1 MRTTLKRGY
10 GRAAE
15 TNGNGRAV
23 LPPGVGTPVT
33 VYHQPPP
40 AQPGVGMLVGKFF
53 LWLFAAALVVAAGLV
68 GGAYL
73 WAHAKVAQTGAHTR
87 DVKKAQAHLAKV
99 PDPTQ
104 PANALIIGHDHS
116 AGVGD
121 KPRSDT
127 VMLVRA
133 DPRTKTISLL
143 SFPRDLV
150 VPLHCPGMALG
161 SDRINVAYHT
171 CGSTGTI
178 ETVKALT
185 GLPISYLISVDFRG
199 FKGVVNHLGGVWLD
213 VDRRYFNNNGGRT
226 YGTYSEINIQPG
238 YQRLWGANAL
248 AYVRFRHTD
257 SDLYRVARQQG
268 FVKAL
273 REQIRN
279 SFGVTS
285 VPGLVNTLAN
295 NIELGL
301 GGGRKVSLGL
311 VEQWALFG
319 YRLPPGHVFQNH
331 IENLQPYGPSGAEL
345 VADQSSIDRAVQ
357 QFLNPDVQ
365 ASTKATDVALGI
377 KPKVPRGPAPSKVS
391 VTVLNG
397 NGVTGSAA
405 NAGFLLGKRGYR
417 IIVPPNGI
425 PANAPN
431 WSYFHSVINF
441 DPQQRGARLAAVQL
455 AKLFG
460 DADIVVMTPA
470 LKLLS
475 NQAMVEVVVG
485 QTFHGTLA
493 PQPIDETPK
502 AQPPYVA
509 YEPSVAAPLLRS
521 ARRRVPFRLEFP
533 TLLERSSQSDSELPM
548 RIYRITPSEKAVRLT
563 FRTGQSEY
571 WGIEETNAKGLP
583 VLADKSVRHRIRGRI
598 FDLYYSGPH
607 LHMAVLHE
615 HGATYW
621 VVNTLLDS
629 LSNETMLAVAK
640 GLRPLSK

>member
-23 LPPGVGTPVT
+23 LPPGVLTPVT

-104 PANALIIGHDHS
+104 PANALIIGHDHPE
-116 AGVGD
+116 GVGD
-121 KPRSDT
+121 RPRSDT

-150 VPLHCPGMALG
+150 VPLHCPGHSLG
-161 SDRINVAYHT
+161 SERINVAFHT

-199 FKGVVNHLGGVWLD
+199 FKGVVNHLGGVWMD
-213 VDRRYFNNNGGRT
+213 IDRRYFNNNGGRT
-226 YGTYSEINIQPG
+226 YGTYSEINLQPG

-257 SDLYRVARQQG
+257 SDVYRVARQQQ

-273 REQIRN
+273 REQIKN
-279 SFGVTS
+279 SFGITS
-285 VPGLVNTLAN
+285 VPGLVNTLAD
-295 NIELGL
+295 NIELGI
-301 GGGRKVSLGL
+301 GGGRKPDLGL
-311 VEQWALFG
+311 IEQWALFG
-319 YRLPPGHVFQNH
+319 YRLPPGHVFQVRLD
-331 IENLQPYGPSGAEL
+331 NLQQYGPSGAEL
-345 VADQSSIDRAVQ
+345 ITDQSNIDNAVQ

-431 WSYFHSVINF
+431 WSYFHSVVNF
-441 DPQQRGARLAAVQL
+441 DPRQRGARLASLQL

-460 DADIVVMTPA
+460 DADIVAMTPA
-470 LKLLS
+470 MRRLS
-475 NQAMVEVVVG
+475 NQAMIEVVVG

-502 AQPPYVA
+502 AQPPYVS
-509 YEPSVAAPLLRS
+509 YEPSVTVPLLRS
-521 ARRRVPFRLEFP
+521 ARGRVPFRLEFP
-533 TLLERSSQSDSELPM
+533 SLLERSSRADYEVPI
-548 RIYRITPSEKAVRLT
+548 RVYRITPNEKAVRLT
-563 FRTGQSEY
+563 FKTGQSEY

-583 VLADKSVRHRIRGRI
+583 VLADKSIRHRIHGRI

-607 LHMAVLHE
+607 LHMAVLHA

-621 VVNTLLDS
+621 VMNTLLDS

>member
-15 TNGNGRAV
+15 ANGNGRAV
-23 LPPGVGTPVT
+23 LPPGVVTPVR
-33 VYHQPPP
+33 VYRQPPP
-40 AQPGVGMLVGKFF
+40 AQPGVGKLVGKFF
-53 LWLFAAALVVAAGLV
+53 LWLLAAALIVAAGLV

-73 WAHAKVAQTGAHTR
+73 WAHAKVAHTGARSR
-87 DVKKAQAHLAKV
+87 DVKKAQEHLAQV

-104 PANALIIGHDHS
+104 PANALIIGHDHP
-116 AGVGD
+116 AGIGD
-121 KPRSDT
+121 RPRSDT

-133 DPRTKTISLL
+133 DPRTKSISLL

-150 VPLHCPGMALG
+150 VPLHCPGHILG

-171 CGSTGTI
+171 CGASGTL

-199 FKGVVNHLGGVWLD
+199 FKGVVNHLGGVWID

-238 YQRLWGANAL
+238 YQRLWGADAL

-257 SDLYRVARQQG
+257 SDLYRVARQQQ
-268 FVKAL
+268 FVKAV
-273 REQIRN
+273 REQIRH
-279 SFGVTS
+279 SFGLGS
-285 VPGLVNTLAN
+285 LPGIINTLSD

-301 GGGRKVSLGL
+301 GGGRSVDIPLI
-311 VEQWALFG
+311 ERWALFG
-319 YRLPPGHVFQNH
+319 YRLPPGHVFQDR
-331 IENLQPYGPSGAEL
+331 IENMQPYGQGGAEL
-345 VADQSSIDRAVQ
+345 VTDQSNIDKAVQ
-357 QFLNPDVQ
+357 KFLNPDVQ
-365 ASTKATDVALGI
+365 APEKATQVALGI
-377 KPKVPRGPAPSKVS
+377 KPKTPRGPAPSKVS

-431 WSYFHSVINF
+431 WSYFHSQVSF
-441 DPQQRGARLAAVQL
+441 DAHQRGARLAAVQL

-460 DADIVVMTPA
+460 DADIVQMNATIRQLA
-470 LKLLS
+470 
-475 NQAMVEVVVG
+475 NGAMEAVTVG

-502 AQPPYVA
+502 AEPPNVA
-509 YEPSVAAPLLRS
+509 YEPSVTVPMLRQG
-521 ARRRVPFRLEFP
+521 RGRVPFRLEYP
-533 TLLERSSQSDSELPM
+533 TLLERSSRPDYELPM
-548 RIYRITPSEKAVRLT
+548 RVYRITPSEKAVRLT
-563 FRTGQSEY
+563 YKTGQNEY
-571 WGIEETNAKGLP
+571 WGIEETKAGNLP
-583 VLADKSVRHRIRGRI
+583 VLADRNIEHRIKRRT
-598 FDLYYSGPH
+598 FDLYYSGPN
-607 LHMAVLHE
+607 LHMVVLRE
-615 HGATYW
+615 NGATYW

-629 LSNETMLAVAK
+629 LSNETMLAIAK
-640 GLRPLSK
+640 GLRPLAK

>member
-1 MRTTLKRGY
+1 
-10 GRAAE
+10 
-15 TNGNGRAV
+15 
-23 LPPGVGTPVT
+23 
-33 VYHQPPP
+33 
-40 AQPGVGMLVGKFF
+40 
-53 LWLFAAALVVAAGLV
+53 
-68 GGAYL
+68 
-73 WAHAKVAQTGAHTR
+73 
-87 DVKKAQAHLAKV
+87 
-99 PDPTQ
+99 
-104 PANALIIGHDHS
+104 
-116 AGVGD
+116 
-121 KPRSDT
+121 
-127 VMLVRA
+127 
-133 DPRTKTISLL
+133 
-143 SFPRDLV
+143 
-150 VPLHCPGMALG
+150 
-161 SDRINVAYHT
+161 
-171 CGSTGTI
+171 
-178 ETVKALT
+178 
-185 GLPISYLISVDFRG
+185 
-199 FKGVVNHLGGVWLD
+199 VNHLGGVWVD

-226 YGTYSEINIQPG
+226 YGTYSEIDIKPG

-257 SDLYRVARQQG
+257 SDLYRVARQQA

-279 SFGVTS
+279 SFGLTS

-301 GGGRKVSLGL
+301 GGKRTVSLGL

-319 YRLPPGHVFQNH
+319 YRLPPGHVFQTR

-345 VADQSSIDRAVQ
+345 IADQSNIDKAVQ
-357 QFLNPDVQ
+357 QFLNPDIQ

-425 PANAPN
+425 PANAPT

-441 DPQQRGARLAAVQL
+441 DQHQRGARLAAVQL

-460 DADIVVMTPA
+460 DADIVAMTPA
-470 LKLLS
+470 IRLLS
-475 NQAMVEVVVG
+475 NQAMIAAIVG

-502 AQPPYVA
+502 AQPPYVT
-509 YEPSVAAPLLRS
+509 YEPSVTVPLLRS
-521 ARRRVPFRLEFP
+521 ARGRVPFRLEFP
-533 TLLERSSQSDSELPM
+533 TLLERSSRADYELPI
-548 RIYRITPSEKAVRLT
+548 RVYRITPSEKAVRLT
-563 FRTGQSEY
+563 FKTGQNEY

-583 VLADKSVRHRIRGRI
+583 VLADKSIRHRIRGRV